1 MGILFAKE
9 NELGKQEMKMGRE
22 IKRRKNEETIG
33 KMTGEMKK
41 GEIRRR
47 QIGRWGKKEEGKD
60 D

>member
-33 KMTGEMKK
+33 KMSGEMKK

-47 QIGRWGKKEEGKD
+47 QIGRRGKKEEGKD

>member
-47 QIGRWGKKEEGKD
+47 QIGSRGKKEEGKD

>member
-47 QIGRWGKKEEGKD
+47 QIGRRGKKEEGKD